1 LSGKGEKDITPAEEI
16 AQRRLPEH
24 PMGNDT
30 TIQQDK
36 PLRIALIQPELGP
49 GGSERFV
56 LDAALELKA
65 RGHLPAIF
73 TTRFEPALCLE
84 ETWGRGLDIRVCP
97 GSFSTGSGQGWR
109 RVRAMALVS
118 AMRRGLRNPDVVVCD
133 AHPAAALAARWLTKA
148 AVIQYYRH
156 PGKER
161 SFTAS
166 PPATLGD
173 RLDHR
178 LEQISLARAH
188 CILAES
194 HLAVQTFSKT
204 FPDFRG
210 APPQT
215 LYPGVDPS
223 AYREQDGMADMPE
236 DPVEAGRI
244 VVLCLDSYTPASNLE
259 EAVEALAVVLKAAPP
274 RLADRLLLVLAGRYD
289 SRDPEQRNTLTG
301 LRDRAQ
307 ALGVVDRV
315 LFYFSLPAGART
327 ALLHRALCV
336 VSPGAT
342 GHFDPGVLDAMAAG
356 RPVVATASG
365 GTAEAV
371 ADGETGV
378 LCEPAPDALAQ
389 AIMRLAGDAR
399 LAERLGS
406 AGRAR
411 VEQEYSRSL
420 FGERLDAMVRQAAE
434 RCEIR

>member
-1 LSGKGEKDITPAEEI
+1 MT
-16 AQRRLPEH
+16 
-24 PMGNDT
+24 NDT
-30 TIQQDK
+30 TTKQDK
-36 PLRIALIQPELGP
+36 PLRIALVQPELGP

-97 GSFSTGSGQGWR
+97 GLFSAGSGQGWR

-118 AMRRGLRNPDVVVCD
+118 AMRRGLRNPDVVICD
-133 AHPAAALAARWLTKA
+133 AHPAAALAARWLTRA

-161 SFTAS
+161 AFAAS
-166 PPATLGD
+166 PASLPASLPTPLTA
-173 RLDHR
+173 RLNHR
-178 LEQISLARAH
+178 LEQISLARTH
-188 CILAES
+188 SILAES
-194 HLAVQTFSKT
+194 RLAVQSFAET
-204 FPDFRG
+204 FPAFGG
-210 APPQT
+210 ATPET
-215 LYPGVDPS
+215 LYPGVDPG
-223 AYREQDGMADMPE
+223 AYREQEGMADMPE
-236 DPVEAGRI
+236 DPVEPGRI
-244 VVLCLDSYTPASNLE
+244 VVLCLDAYTPASNLE
-259 EAVEALAVVLKAAPP
+259 TAVEALAVVLGAASP
-274 RLADRLLLVLAGRYD
+274 RLADRLILVLAGRYD

-307 ALGVVDRV
+307 ALGLADRV
-315 LFYFSLPAGART
+315 LFYFSLPAAART

-356 RPVVATASG
+356 RPVVAAASG

-378 LCEPAPDALAQ
+378 LCEPVPDALAQ

-420 FGERLDAMVRQAAE
+420 FGERLDTMVRQAVE
-434 RCEIR
+434 GCGSL